1 MKGLLSY
8 RVDSILRS
16 KDDMALP
23 RRIASLLPSIL
34 VVSLISTSAALQ
46 AQQQHPSP
54 FRAANYDVSAS
65 LDAAGASISATA
77 KVEFESLEG
86 SRTIQV
92 ELHPNLQVSSV
103 KSADGKAVPFERD
116 EQNPLL
122 LRVTLPAPAPIGS
135 RTRLTF
141 TYGGVLSN
149 QENSPVPG
157 VRVASISK
165 DNAYLLLPARWF
177 PLTAYPTNR
186 YTGIFRLEVPDTFA
200 VAGTGRAEA
209 PTPLAGAGAGVF
221 VFLYAKTPPPG
232 AVLFVDLH
240 LNPPADQ

>member
-1 MKGLLSY
+1 
-8 RVDSILRS
+8 
-16 KDDMALP
+16 MALP

-34 VVSLISTSAALQ
+34 AVSLISASTALQ

-54 FRAANYDVSAS
+54 FRAANYDVFAS
-65 LDAAGASISATA
+65 RDAAGASIPATA

-157 VRVASISK
+157 VRVGLISQDK
-165 DNAYLLLPARWF
+165 IFPLLPPRMVSPQRYPNKPPTRNIPPQMPRNRRPGGAPHGAR
-177 PLTAYPTNR
+177 PEPPDCA
-186 YTGIFRLEVPDTFA
+186 GQVP
-200 VAGTGRAEA
+200 
-209 PTPLAGAGAGVF
+209 
-221 VFLYAKTPPPG
+221 
-232 AVLFVDLH
+232 
-240 LNPPADQ
+240 